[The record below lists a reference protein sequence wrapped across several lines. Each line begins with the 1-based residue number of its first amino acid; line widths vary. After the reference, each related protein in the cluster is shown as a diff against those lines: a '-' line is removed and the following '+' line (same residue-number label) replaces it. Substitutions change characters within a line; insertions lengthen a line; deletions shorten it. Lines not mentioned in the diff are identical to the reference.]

1 MLILISDIHF
11 VDESAGKHNIATSAF
26 EGVFRDIQQYVF
38 AKMKRKGKEPPEMRI
53 VFLGDVFDLN
63 RSSYWL
69 TVNEDERPWDMTKN
83 RDKIETHANKIMDDI
98 IDRNRQTFDLF
109 KGSMKERF
117 GYPVEPERFYIPG
130 NHDRLC
136 NVFSSLRRKVR
147 ENLAIPDSTEPFPHV
162 YDDAKYG
169 GKYRVFA
176 RHGHEYD
183 TWNYE
188 GTDSYTDADYEQTP
202 IGDLITTE
210 IAARLPYAIMQHV
223 GDALSPEEKET
234 LRRNLEDI
242 DNVRPY
248 SALFDWIFYQVQ
260 LNPKIT
266 AEMNEAIK
274 EAVTN
279 FENLAYLQ
287 RWHQRHD
294 KWNLFTV
301 DDADKVQAMLRLF
314 KFFNIDS
321 AEGLMKIFSRVFGS
335 PDAMPLDNSDKA
347 LIDKAKD
354 YLTHTS
360 DYRYMAMGHTH
371 NPMQVPI
378 RITSAGDEQ
387 FYLNTGTW
395 RKRYKQGLAGGFMAY
410 KNLTYSIFYSKSE
423 NESQLF
429 ETWTGALK
437 EM

>member
-26 EGVFRDIQQYVF
+26 EGVFHDIQRYMF

-53 VFLGDVFDLN
+53 VFLGNIFDLN

-98 IDRNRQTFDLF
+98 MDRNRQTIDLF
-109 KGSMKERF
+109 KGSMKETF

-136 NVFSSLRRKVR
+136 NVFPSLRKKVR
-147 ENLAIPDSTEPFPHV
+147 ENLAIPGGTEPFPHV
-162 YDDAKYG
+162 YDDAQYG
-169 GKYRVFA
+169 GKYRLFA

-188 GTDSYTDADYEQTP
+188 GTDSYTDTDYEQTP

-210 IAARLPYAIMQHV
+210 IAARLPYAIMQRV
-223 GDALSPEEKET
+223 GDVLPPKEKET

-260 LNPKIT
+260 QNPKIT

-274 EAVTN
+274 EVVTN

-287 RWHQRHD
+287 RWYQRHD
-294 KWNLFTV
+294 KWNLFTA
-301 DDADKVQAMLRLF
+301 DDADKVQALVRLF
-314 KFFNIDS
+314 DFFNIDS

-335 PDAMPLDNSDKA
+335 PDALPLDNSDKV

-354 YLTHTS
+354 YLAHTS
-360 DYRYMAMGHTH
+360 DYKYMAMGHTH
-371 NPMQVPI
+371 NPMQIPI

-395 RKRYKQGLAGGFMAY
+395 RKRYKQGLAGGFMDY

-423 NESQLF
+423 SESQLF